1 MLNPHCL
8 LCLVPFW
15 LLWGWKRGSWQ
26 ILAFAKNWTYRALM
40 EADFVR
46 SLLALIILNIMERS
60 EDLYVT
66 NTWASFTY
74 KVQEKERQT
83 WDCIAGSTKV
93 AEYCEHLVGHTR
105 NQPNQAPDSDR
116 EMIETLLQNF
126 KHLQKFSPELIIK
139 GILRHSQ
146 YLEAVPIVISPAP
159 KMTATLCGNLYKH
172 CTMYIK
178 CIIHTDLH
186 KS

>member
-1 MLNPHCL
+1 M
-8 LCLVPFW
+8 
-15 LLWGWKRGSWQ
+15 
-26 ILAFAKNWTYRALM
+26 
-40 EADFVR
+40 
-46 SLLALIILNIMERS
+46 
-60 EDLYVT
+60 
-66 NTWASFTY
+66 
-74 KVQEKERQT
+74 
-83 WDCIAGSTKV
+83 

-159 KMTATLCGNLYKH
+159 KITAALCRNLYKH
-172 CTMYIK
+172 CTTSSASYTQICIK
-178 CIIHTDLH
+178 AKYEDFEKRGKINESIIGTSDCAW
-186 KS
+186 